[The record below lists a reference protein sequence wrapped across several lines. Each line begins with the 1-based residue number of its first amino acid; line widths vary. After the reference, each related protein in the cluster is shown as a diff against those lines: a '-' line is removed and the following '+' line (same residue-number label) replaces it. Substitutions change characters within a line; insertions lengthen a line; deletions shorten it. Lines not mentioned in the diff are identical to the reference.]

1 MRMAEGGGMR
11 MKQHDGEL
19 TCGPGSHPPAGQR
32 DTVRRDCDHPGSPHA
47 HGTRAAYVS
56 DRCGCTR
63 CRAANRAAEEHRTAA
78 IAVGRWDPYADA
90 QPVREHLGHL
100 RQQGLGIERIA
111 QLSNVPKG
119 TVRRLFSY
127 SLDPEAPPHRTRAVT
142 ARRLLALPLAT
153 ENGSPRRLVDA
164 DATRARI
171 DALTAAGHS
180 LTALARVIGK
190 PPTSLRRSLSRKSVT
205 AQTATSVESLYEN
218 LTKDAARSRQLHPG
232 PPDQSASG
240 RLRRNRRLGRVA

>member
-19 TCGPGSHPPAGQR
+19 TCGPRSHPPAGQR

-63 CRAANRAAEEHRTAA
+63 CRAANRAAEEHRPAA

-111 QLSNVPKG
+111 QLSNVSKG
-119 TVRRLFSY
+119 TVRRLLSY

-190 PPTSLRRSLSRKSVT
+190 PTTSLRRSLSRKSVT
-205 AQTATSVESLYEN
+205 AQTATFVESLYEN